1 MRSTGPST
9 PRYWVTSGRT
19 NAKPGRRGGCSMSST
34 GPVMRLSMQTTSA
47 PRPRRNS
54 HRCEPMKPAPPVT
67 RTRIESGRKDGPAAD
82 RVVLEAEPTHA
93 LGLPHVAPVEDDRPT
108 HQGTH
113 PFQVEELELVPL
125 GHEGKRVGAGGRLV
139 GRVAVGDVGGQ
150 LPARIRDRHRVV
162 GPDPRAQREET

>member
-9 PRYWVTSGRT
+9 PMYSVTSCRT
-19 NAKPGRRGGCSMSST
+19 NAKPGRPRRCSMFST
-34 GPVMRLSMQTTSA
+34 EPVMRLSMQTTSA

-82 RVVLEAEPTHA
+82 RVGLEAEPTHA
-93 LGLPHVAPVEDDRPT
+93 LGLPHVAAVEDDRPT

-113 PFQVEELELVPL
+113 PFQVEGLDIVPL
-125 GHEGKRVGAGGRLV
+125 AHV
-139 GRVAVGDVGGQ
+139 
-150 LPARIRDRHRVV
+150 
-162 GPDPRAQREET
+162 